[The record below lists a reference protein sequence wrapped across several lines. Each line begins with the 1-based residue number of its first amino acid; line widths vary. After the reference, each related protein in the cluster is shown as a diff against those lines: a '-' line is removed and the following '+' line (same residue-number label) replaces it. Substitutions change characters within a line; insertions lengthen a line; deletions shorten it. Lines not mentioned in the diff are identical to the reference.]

1 MIRPVR
7 NQLEHEYNSWKR
19 KLEFFKQE
27 NALLKYRLSEMV
39 DSYEGANFL
48 QMAEYFQNE
57 LLLKDEGLKK
67 LTTSVQEFVNEA
79 EEVSNQERHEEELI
93 AKQQDLRKKILK
105 FEKTFLSLSN
115 EFNEKMLKIP
125 EH

>member
-39 DSYEGANFL
+39 DSSEGANFL

-67 LTTSVQEFVNEA
+67 LTSSIQEFANGA
-79 EEVSNQERHEEELI
+79 EGVRNKERHEEELI
-93 AKQQDLRKKILK
+93 AKQKELRKKILK
-105 FEKTFLSLSN
+105 FGKAFLSLST
-115 EFNEKMLKIP
+115 EFNEKMLKRP

>member
-1 MIRPVR
+1 
-7 NQLEHEYNSWKR
+7 
-19 KLEFFKQE
+19 
-27 NALLKYRLSEMV
+27 MV
-39 DSYEGANFL
+39 DSYEGTNFL

-67 LTTSVQEFVNEA
+67 LTVSVQEFVNEA
-79 EEVSNQERHEEELI
+79 GEMSNQERHEEQLI
-93 AKQQDLRKKILK
+93 AKQKELRKKILK

>member
-7 NQLEHEYNSWKR
+7 NQLEHEFNSWKR

-39 DSYEGANFL
+39 DFSEGANFL

-57 LLLKDEGLKK
+57 LLLNDER
-67 LTTSVQEFVNEA
+67 LTQLTKRIHQLSDQFSAYETQKNISENF
-79 EEVSNQERHEEELI
+79 I
-93 AKQQDLRKKILK
+93 AVKEKFRTDLLE
-105 FEKTFLSLSN
+105 FEKKFLALSK
-115 EFNEKMLKIP
+115 EFNQKMLQTK
-125 EH
+125 

>member
-1 MIRPVR
+1 MTRPVR

-39 DSYEGANFL
+39 DSYEGTSFL

-57 LLLKDEGLKK
+57 LLLKDEGLNK
-67 LTTSVQEFVNEA
+67 LTTSLQEFVNDG
-79 EEVSNQERHEEELI
+79 EEVRNQERYEEELI
-93 AKQQDLRKKILK
+93 AKQNELRKKFLK

-115 EFNEKMLKIP
+115 EFNEKMLRTP

>member
-39 DSYEGANFL
+39 DSYEGTNFL

-67 LTTSVQEFVNEA
+67 LTVSVQEFVNEA
-79 EEVSNQERHEEELI
+79 GEMSNQERHEEELI
-93 AKQQDLRKKILK
+93 AKQKELRKKILK

>member
-1 MIRPVR
+1 MTRPVR

-39 DSYEGANFL
+39 DSYEGTSFL

-57 LLLKDEGLKK
+57 LLLKDEGLNK
-67 LTTSVQEFVNEA
+67 LTTSLQECVNDG
-79 EEVSNQERHEEELI
+79 EEERDQERYEEELI
-93 AKQQDLRKKILK
+93 AKQNELRKKFLK

-115 EFNEKMLKIP
+115 EFNEKMLRTP

>member
-1 MIRPVR
+1 MTRPVR

-39 DSYEGANFL
+39 DSYEGTSFL

-57 LLLKDEGLKK
+57 LLLKDEGLNK
-67 LTTSVQEFVNEA
+67 LTTILQEFVNDG
-79 EEVSNQERHEEELI
+79 EEVRNQERYEEELI
-93 AKQQDLRKKILK
+93 AKQNELRKKFLK

-115 EFNEKMLKIP
+115 EFNEKMLRTP

>member
-1 MIRPVR
+1 MTRPVR

-39 DSYEGANFL
+39 DSYEGTSFL

-57 LLLKDEGLKK
+57 LLLKDEGLNK
-67 LTTSVQEFVNEA
+67 LTTSLHEFVNDG
-79 EEVSNQERHEEELI
+79 EEVRNQERYEEELI
-93 AKQQDLRKKILK
+93 AKQNELRKKFLK

-115 EFNEKMLKIP
+115 EFNEKMLRTP

>member
-1 MIRPVR
+1 MTRPVR

-27 NALLKYRLSEMV
+27 NALLKYRLSAMV
-39 DSYEGANFL
+39 DSYEGTSFL

-57 LLLKDEGLKK
+57 LLLKDEGLNK
-67 LTTSVQEFVNEA
+67 LTTSLQEFVNDG
-79 EEVSNQERHEEELI
+79 EEERDQERYEEELI
-93 AKQQDLRKKILK
+93 AKQNELRKKFLK

-115 EFNEKMLKIP
+115 EFNEKMLRTP

>member
-39 DSYEGANFL
+39 DSYEGTSFL

-57 LLLKDEGLKK
+57 LLLKDEGLNK
-67 LTTSVQEFVNEA
+67 LTTSLTEFVNDG
-79 EEVSNQERHEEELI
+79 EEVRNQERHEEELI
-93 AKQQDLRKKILK
+93 AKQNELRKKFLK

>member
-1 MIRPVR
+1 MTRPVR

-39 DSYEGANFL
+39 DSYEGTSFL

-57 LLLKDEGLKK
+57 LLLKDEGLNK
-67 LTTSVQEFVNEA
+67 LTTSLQEFVNDG
-79 EEVSNQERHEEELI
+79 EEVRNQERYEEELI
-93 AKQQDLRKKILK
+93 ANQNELRKKFLK

-115 EFNEKMLKIP
+115 EFNEKMLRTP

>member
-1 MIRPVR
+1 MTRPVR

-39 DSYEGANFL
+39 DSYEGTSFL

-57 LLLKDEGLKK
+57 LLLKDEGLNK
-67 LTTSVQEFVNEA
+67 LTTSLQEFVNDG
-79 EEVSNQERHEEELI
+79 EEERDQERYEEELI
-93 AKQQDLRKKILK
+93 AKQNELRKKFLK

-115 EFNEKMLKIP
+115 EFNEKMLRTP

>member
-1 MIRPVR
+1 MTRPVR

-19 KLEFFKQE
+19 RLEFFKQE

-39 DSYEGANFL
+39 DSSEGTNFL

-67 LTTSVQEFVNEA
+67 LTTSLLEFANETK
-79 EEVSNQERHEEELI
+79 EIRNQERFAEELI
-93 AKQQDLRKKILK
+93 VKQKELRKNILE
-105 FEKTFLSLSN
+105 FEQSFLNLSN
-115 EFNEKMLKIP
+115 EFNEKLLKTQ

>member
-1 MIRPVR
+1 MTRPVR

-39 DSYEGANFL
+39 DSYEGTSFL

-57 LLLKDEGLKK
+57 LLLKDEGLNK
-67 LTTSVQEFVNEA
+67 LTTSLQEFVNDG
-79 EEVSNQERHEEELI
+79 EEVRNQERYEEELI
-93 AKQQDLRKKILK
+93 AKQNELRKKFLK

-115 EFNEKMLKIP
+115 EFNEKMLRTP
-125 EH
+125 

>member
-7 NQLEHEYNSWKR
+7 NQLQHEYNSWKR

-39 DSYEGANFL
+39 DSYEGTSFL
-48 QMAEYFQNE
+48 QIAEYFQNE
-57 LLLKDEGLKK
+57 LLLKDEGLNK
-67 LTTSVQEFVNEA
+67 LTTSLQEFVNDG
-79 EEVSNQERHEEELI
+79 EEVRNQERHEEELI
-93 AKQQDLRKKILK
+93 AKQNELRKKFLK

>member
-1 MIRPVR
+1 MIRPVI

-39 DSYEGANFL
+39 DSYEGTNFL

-67 LTTSVQEFVNEA
+67 LTVSVQEFVNEA
-79 EEVSNQERHEEELI
+79 GEMSNQERHEEQLI
-93 AKQQDLRKKILK
+93 AKQKELRKKILK

>member
-1 MIRPVR
+1 MIRPVI

-39 DSYEGANFL
+39 DSYEGTNFL

-67 LTTSVQEFVNEA
+67 LTVSVQEFVNEA
-79 EEVSNQERHEEELI
+79 GEMSNQERHEEQLI
-93 AKQQDLRKKILK
+93 AKQKELRKKILK

-115 EFNEKMLKIP
+115 EFNEKMLK
-125 EH
+125 

>member
-1 MIRPVR
+1 MTRPVR

-39 DSYEGANFL
+39 DSYEGTSFL

-57 LLLKDEGLKK
+57 LLLKDEGLNK
-67 LTTSVQEFVNEA
+67 LTTILQEFVNDG
-79 EEVSNQERHEEELI
+79 EEVRNQERYEEELI
-93 AKQQDLRKKILK
+93 AKQNELRKIFLK

-115 EFNEKMLKIP
+115 EFNEKMLRTP

>member
-1 MIRPVR
+1 MARPVR

-39 DSYEGANFL
+39 DSYEGADFL
-48 QMAEYFQNE
+48 RMAEYFQNE

-67 LTTSVQEFVNEA
+67 LTGAMQEFANES
-79 EEVSNQERHEEELI
+79 EEVRNQDWCEEEMI
-93 AKQQDLRKKILK
+93 SKQKELRKKILK
-105 FEKTFLSLSN
+105 FEKSFLSLSN
-115 EFNEKMLKIP
+115 EFNERMLKIP